1 MSMTELSFLDKIAIM
16 DNDPDDL
23 AVYRKVLTRLGF
35 KKVYAVDSAHKVI
48 ELRKKNGLQNFILD
62 IHMGDDREEEGLDAL
77 EKLKKGDDD
86 VFVGMLSNHSD
97 AYERKAKR
105 LKADA
110 FIPKTYDPR
119 ADICNVV
126 SDMFEKDDLIGSAVV
141 LKKLINCGLKAFQ
154 SGAGGGEQKQG
165 ALNGTHQVELD
176 KNYVAYQKFVADPAW
191 VRQHR
196 NSYVAIVDGKII
208 SAGRDKNDVLERAR
222 KNSKGRAVFFTRV
235 ETDDEVIDIPG
246 PFSIED
252 L

>member
-1 MSMTELSFLDKIAIM
+1 MSTTELSNFDKIAIM

-35 KKVYAVDSAHKVI
+35 KKVYAVDSGHKII
-48 ELRKKNGLQNFILD
+48 ELRKKNHLQNFILD
-62 IHMGDDREEEGLDAL
+62 IHMGDEREEEGLDAL
-77 EKLKKGDDD
+77 EKLKKGHED

-110 FIPKTYDPR
+110 FIPKTHNPK

-126 SDMFEKDDLIGSAVV
+126 SDMFEKDDLIGSALIV
-141 LKKLINCGLKAFQ
+141 KKLINFGLEAFK
-154 SGAGGGEQKQG
+154 SGANIRGQSQSP
-165 ALNGTHQVELD
+165 LNGVDQPELD
-176 KNYVAYQKFVADPAW
+176 KNYVVYQKFMANPAW
-191 VRQHR
+191 ARQYR
-196 NSYVAIVDGKII
+196 GSYVAIVDEKVVSKGK
-208 SAGRDKNDVLERAR
+208 DKNEVLEDAR
-222 KNSKGRAVFFTRV
+222 KNSKGRAIFFTRV
-235 ETDDEVIDIPG
+235 EMDDEVIDIPG